1 MSLETDEYEYFWFW
15 ETDEI
20 YDYDG
25 DLLIWSLM
33 KVGMECFK
41 EAIIITFALI
51 PLPRKEH

>member
-33 KVGMECFK
+33 RVGMECFK

-51 PLPRKEH
+51 PLPREEH

>member
-1 MSLETDEYEYFWFW
+1 MDNEEYEEIWFW
-15 ETDEI
+15 EVGGI
-20 YDYDG
+20 YDVDG

-33 KVGMECFK
+33 RVGMECFK